1 MASDGLPH
9 QVRSAGL
16 LMRLSAMAAEAAA
29 ERGGRLP
36 ELHADFSLNVANSE
50 AARAFLKLGVVR
62 LAPTFDLNAI
72 QIMELSAALAPH
84 ERDRLEVIVHTNV
97 PIFHTE
103 HCVFA
108 RRLSDGNSYKD
119 CGHPCTRHSLHLVDE
134 QQHRH
139 TVLADSGC
147 RNTVFNAQPQSAAPY
162 VGQLLDA
169 GVRHLRVELTDQPG
183 ALVGPLLERY
193 ASLARG
199 DETPE
204 RLLEWLGANLVDST
218 GYKPGVT
225 TGSYR
230 PKAERAIASL
240 RPTSAE
246 LRANAKRDDSQRT
259 RDRENSW

>member
-1 MASDGLPH
+1 MATDD

-29 ERGGRLP
+29 ERGGVLLP

-62 LAPTFDLNAI
+62 LAPTFDLNAL

-108 RRLSDGNSYKD
+108 RRLSEGNSYKD

-134 QQHRH
+134 HQNRH

-162 VGQLLDA
+162 LSQLLDA

-183 ALVGPLLERY
+183 ALVGPSRKR
-193 ASLARG
+193 S
-199 DETPE
+199 
-204 RLLEWLGANLVDST
+204 
-218 GYKPGVT
+218 
-225 TGSYR
+225 
-230 PKAERAIASL
+230 
-240 RPTSAE
+240 E
-246 LRANAKRDDSQRT
+246 L
-259 RDRENSW
+259 